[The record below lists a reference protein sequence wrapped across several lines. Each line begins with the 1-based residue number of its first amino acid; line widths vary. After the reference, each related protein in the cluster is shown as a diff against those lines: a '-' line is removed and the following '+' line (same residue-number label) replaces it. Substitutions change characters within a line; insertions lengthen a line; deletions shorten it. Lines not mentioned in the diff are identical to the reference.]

1 MQMTDEQR
9 QLAEDNINLVHRF
22 MIDYH
27 LNPDVYYDL
36 LMIELCR
43 AAMVYDKNSGNTFST
58 LAYSYFLNLVK
69 NVIKKNKSEKNG
81 GTIKIISMDKMIDDE
96 HTIYEIIPDLSMTP
110 EEIIMDSVFKN
121 DIYEC
126 CINKHDKMVVDMILL
141 DYSQVEIADY
151 LSISRQRVN
160 RILKDIGRRYTE
172 RRE

>member
-9 QLAEDNINLVHRF
+9 QLAEDNINLVYRF

-43 AAMVYDKNSGNTFST
+43 AAMVYNKNSGNTFST

-69 NVIKKNKSEKNG
+69 NVIKKDKSEKNG
-81 GTIKIISMDKMIDDE
+81 GTIKIISMDKMFDDE

-110 EEIIMDSVFKN
+110 EEIIMDSVLKN

-126 CINKHDKMVVDMILL
+126 CVNKHDKMVVDMILL

-160 RILKDIGRRYTE
+160 RILKDIGRRYME